1 MSKQNIFG
9 GDILEPE
16 EFSSEDRGD
25 AFDSLG
31 SLLEPEPAPVI
42 PEEPPAETPP
52 PSEPE
57 EPTPSEPSEP
67 PTEEPEPPAE
77 DPENKPTDKQLIPRA
92 RFNELN
98 DQKKAAE
105 NRVKELEARLN
116 SNVPPTQYDFDAKE
130 KDYMDAVLE
139 GDHTKALSIRKEI
152 RAAEMDLARTVATQ
166 TAAQAK
172 DATKAE
178 LDFESTVASI
188 ESEYSAFDQTSH
200 EYNQDLV
207 DEALELHAGFVS
219 RGYTPAAAMKRAVG
233 YVAKANGLV
242 GRSQQESLASSTATT
257 SPAAPPK
264 TPSTVKSKLDLAAS
278 QPPVQAGTSGGE
290 VTPNYAQ
297 LSDEEWD
304 ALPASTL
311 ARLRGDT
318 F

>member
-9 GDILEPE
+9 GEILENE
-16 EFSSEDRGD
+16 DFSSADRGD
-25 AFDSLG
+25 AVDSLE
-31 SLLEPEPAPVI
+31 SLIEPEPAPVI
-42 PEEPPAETPP
+42 PEEPPAEPAP

-57 EPTPSEPSEP
+57 EPAPTDPEEP
-67 PTEEPEPPAE
+67 PVEEPEPPAE

-130 KDYMDAVLE
+130 KEYMDAVLE
-139 GDHTKALSIRKEI
+139 GDHAKALALRKDI

-172 DATKAE
+172 EATKAE
-178 LDFESTVASI
+178 LDFDSTVQSI
-188 ESEYSAFDQTSH
+188 ETDYPAFDQTSP

-207 DEALELHAGFVS
+207 DEALELHASFVG
-219 RGYTPAAAMKRAVG
+219 RGYTPAAAMRKAVN
-233 YVAKANGLV
+233 YVTKVNGLV
-242 GRSQQESLASSTATT
+242 AKSEQT
-257 SPAAPPK
+257 APPAP
-264 TPSTVKSKLDLAAS
+264 TPPPRTQPSTVKSKLDTAAS
-278 QPPVQAGTSGGE
+278 QPPMQQGTSGGE
-290 VTPNYAQ
+290 VEPNYAQ

-304 ALPASTL
+304 ALPAATL
-311 ARLRGDT
+311 ARLRGDLM
-318 F
+318 